1 LIAMVNELL
10 GAQMTELTDKADLLK
25 RSGYRYHFERMI
37 YRNRETKRAFS
48 IEFVE
53 DHSLQE
59 IQNLLEAPATND
71 WVFHFNQPPPEEIK
85 KELAEALE
93 K

>member
-1 LIAMVNELL
+1 VIAVMRERLGNPMSELR
-10 GAQMTELTDKADLLK
+10 DKGYLLEN
-25 RSGYRYHFERMI
+25 SGYDYHFERMI
-37 YRNRETKRAFS
+37 YRNRATKRAFS

-59 IQNLLEAPATND
+59 IQKLIDQSPASD
-71 WVFHFNQPPPEEIK
+71 WVFHFNQPPPKGLIK
-85 KELAEALE
+85 NLIEALE